1 MNLKSASRYQ
11 VLRYCAMEHVGFP
24 RALRGPP
31 CQLWLKCIN
40 NTRRSVSTLLRRQTI
55 PSSVL
60 CCSSSHVSGGRT
72 RKHCCAL
79 RKARRVVH
87 LPRCGVT
94 SVEWGQSALRRIV
107 RAAGDAKD
115 HERVVFTFVPTH
127 QDGTAISAF
136 AFDRRIKRFQ
146 HWRRPGH
153 RFNERRRNDL
163 EGPLWEGEHCCTSS
177 KFGAQHNFQQLPI

>member
-1 MNLKSASRYQ
+1 M
-11 VLRYCAMEHVGFP
+11 
-24 RALRGPP
+24 P
-31 CQLWLKCIN
+31 CQLWLKCMN
-40 NTRRSVSTLLRRQTI
+40 NTRRSVSTLLRRRTI

-60 CCSSSHVSGGRT
+60 CCSSSQVSGGRT
-72 RKHCCAL
+72 RKNCL

-94 SVEWGQSALRRIV
+94 RVEWGQSGFRQIV

-115 HERVVFTFVPTH
+115 HERVGLTFVPTH

-153 RFNERRRNDL
+153 PFNERRRTTL
-163 EGPLWEGEHCCTSS
+163 RVFCRRASIAATSS
-177 KFGAQHNFQQLPI
+177 KFEVSTKYPAITQFNFGFNLYTRVPQTNCEEAPCKNG